1 MQDFKLLTIKYAAKL
16 LGKSEGWLRAKITR
30 GQGPRVFQVSP
41 RSMEI
46 REDDLRAW
54 LEGNTKEREKR

>member
-1 MQDFKLLTIKYAAKL
+1 MSYNLLTIKDAAKL
-16 LGKSEGWLRAKITR
+16 LGKTEGWLRAKIAR

-46 REDDLRAW
+46 REDELRAW
-54 LEGNTKEREKR
+54 LETNTRGRG

>member
-1 MQDFKLLTIKYAAKL
+1 MNMRLLTIKQAAVV
-16 LGKSEGWLRAKITR
+16 LGKSESWLRAKISR

-46 REDDLRAW
+46 REEDLRAW
-54 LEGNTKEREKR
+54 LESNTAARPGRK